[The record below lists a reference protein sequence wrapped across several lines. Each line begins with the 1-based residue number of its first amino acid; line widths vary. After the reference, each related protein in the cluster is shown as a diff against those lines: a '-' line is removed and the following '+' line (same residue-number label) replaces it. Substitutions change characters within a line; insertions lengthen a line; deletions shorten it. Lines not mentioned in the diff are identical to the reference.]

1 MHLFRIR
8 KHPLNLAAAAFVMGC
23 NGCPSDGDVVPDINT
38 CASPS
43 TLQLVCDRDAP
54 RAGRYPA
61 VDNLVQSL
69 RDTVPNPGDGVGTN
83 PDDSF
88 LLGCSYGI
96 AIDGEP
102 VFFGTNGMATPSRAR
117 RITDVAGVASVSKN
131 MTALTILDLFERG
144 RLPGSPTTTTVGDLL
159 PGAPDEIADLTV
171 HQLLAHTSG
180 LEGAVYTAGYGTDA
194 ALADDF
200 PELDQPGLHPRAMWY
215 GLKDTVVP
223 DPTLVDE
230 PNNDGHYSNA
240 GYRILG
246 AIIDAYT
253 VGDLDGVGLL
263 ANGGADIPTLDRAT
277 LTSAM
282 TGGYEFSV
290 RARVASSD
298 LDEPQRMLAACV
310 DTDNREDWLGDDYA
324 PNFRWVFA
332 QGVPLNDPANT
343 LPANNVP
350 SGFAPGIDSEPN
362 GRRGPSGGW
371 MMPIGDLLRLA
382 IGVSE
387 NLYQSPAVFQQ
398 MSTPIAISTG
408 FQFGYGLMLLGTQTF
423 SADPAATPYPVY
435 GHGGNL
441 SGDGYAAFWRVV
453 DMGTSKL
460 ATVIM
465 CSEDAGSNRLN
476 ATLGLIA
483 DQFYTDYLAPGAA
496 ANAIDYD
503 LEVAGCEPT
512 PQGAPVSPLV
522 KLEGL
527 YAPELSQIVRGY
539 FLREGSVARAELA
552 LRRDIMALPDGAQL
566 LRAYDAGDYATAAQM
581 ALDLIDRGLVDLEDW
596 RLGLHRASATTT
608 TTTPTGT
615 TSTAPTAPTAPA
627 TTTATR
633 R

>member
-1 MHLFRIR
+1 MHLFRIP
-8 KHPLNLAAAAFVMGC
+8 KSPVSLVAASIFMGC
-23 NGCPSDGDVVPDINT
+23 NGCPSDGDVVPDFNH
-38 CASPS
+38 CASPE

-54 RAGRYPA
+54 WVGRYPA
-61 VDNLVQSL
+61 VDNLVQTL
-69 RDTVPNPGDGVGTN
+69 RDTVPNPGDGTGNN

-102 VFFGTNGMATPSRAR
+102 VFFGMNGMATPDRAR
-117 RITDVAGVASVSKN
+117 RITDVAGVASVSKS
-131 MTALTILDLFERG
+131 MTALTILDLFESG
-144 RLPGSPTTTTVGDLL
+144 RLPGSPTSTTVGDLL
-159 PGAPDEIADLTV
+159 PDAPDALADLTV

-180 LEGAVYTAGYGTDA
+180 LDGAAYFSSYASDEGV
-194 ALADDF
+194 ADVF

-215 GLKDTVVP
+215 GLKDAVVP

-230 PNNDGHYSNA
+230 PNNVGNYSNA

-263 ANGGADIPTLDRAT
+263 ANGTDIASLDRAT
-277 LTSAM
+277 LTQAM

-290 RARVASSD
+290 RGRVADSD
-298 LDEPQRMLAACV
+298 LPESQRMLAACV

-324 PNFRWVFA
+324 PNFRWLFPA
-332 QGVPLNDPANT
+332 GVAFNDPANT
-343 LPANNVP
+343 LPANNLP
-350 SGFAPGIDSEPN
+350 SGFVAGPDAEPN

-387 NLYQSPAVFQQ
+387 NLYQSSDVFAQ
-398 MSTPIAISTG
+398 MSTPTAVSAG

-423 SADPAATPYPVY
+423 TADPGATAHPVY

-441 SGDGYAAFWRVV
+441 SFDGYSAFWRVV
-453 DMGTSKL
+453 DMGTSRL

-483 DQFYTDYLAPGAA
+483 DQYYSDYLAPGAA
-496 ANAIDYD
+496 ANAPDAIDYD
-503 LEVAGCEPT
+503 LDLAGCEPT
-512 PQGAPVSPLV
+512 PPSKPVSPLV
-522 KLEGL
+522 KVEGL
-527 YAPELSQIVRGY
+527 YAPELAEIARGY
-539 FLREGSVARAELA
+539 YLREGSIVRAEAA
-552 LRRDIMALPDGAQL
+552 LRRDVMALPGGSKL
-566 LRAYDAGDYATAAQM
+566 LRAYDAGDLETAARM
-581 ALDLIDRGLVDLEDW
+581 ALDLIARGVVDLEDW
-596 RLGLHRASATTT
+596 RLGLHRVSSTSMAPTTGS
-608 TTTPTGT
+608 TTPT
-615 TSTAPTAPTAPA
+615 TSSTG
-627 TTTATR
+627 TATR